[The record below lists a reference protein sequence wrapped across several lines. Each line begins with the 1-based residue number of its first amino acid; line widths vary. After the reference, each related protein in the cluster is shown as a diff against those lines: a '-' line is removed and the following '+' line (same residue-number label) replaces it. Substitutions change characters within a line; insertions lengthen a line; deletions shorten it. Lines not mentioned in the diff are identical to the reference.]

1 MINKDNDRVFIEA
14 CKKAGLE
21 VETESG
27 DSIKSG
33 LILYDAK
40 GQSYTVDTKG
50 QLQKRTP
57 KTLFDPQR
65 TAVAVPNSMKVVKIA
80 GRKKAGYKITASSKH
95 LPNHS
100 MKRKLKFQGN

>member
-50 QLQKRTP
+50 QLQKRTS

-65 TAVAVPNSMKVVKIA
+65 TAVPNSMKVVKIA
-80 GRKKAGYKITASSKH
+80 GRKKQDI
-95 LPNHS
+95 
-100 MKRKLKFQGN
+100 